1 MIIYILELENGKYYV
16 GKTNNLDKRLNQH
29 KYGFGSEWTKKYKF
43 INLIE
48 IINSESNF
56 DEDKYTKIYM
66 DKFGIDNVRGGSYN
80 KIELTNNQKENLMT
94 ELRTSNNICYRCGRN
109 SHFIKNCYAKTDL
122 NGNILFT
129 NKKTNEE
136 IKVEEFINTVVSAS
150 KSIYRYFKWK

>member
-43 INLIE
+43 IKLIE

-80 KIELTNNQKENLMT
+80 KIELTNNQKENLMA
-94 ELRTSNNICYRCGRN
+94 ELRTSNNVCYRCGRN

-122 NGNILFT
+122 DGNPLFT
-129 NKKTNEE
+129 NKKNNDE
-136 IKVEEFINTVVSAS
+136 ILVDEIINTVVSTS
-150 KSIYRYFKWK
+150 KSIYRYFKWG